1 MSIVALSKGPA
12 VHLLGNKNKHQGE
25 NLPVRSVSQTR
36 QIEEDARSV
45 HTDRHYDKSA
55 RSGKSQDKSVKSHE
69 SRNPSEHSR
78 KSDQRSEKRSR
89 HENGSVSSRS
99 SYSEHF
105 RKVSS
110 SLVSNPD
117 NLICDDCIN
126 KNIGK
131 HQKDKLDALKDADK
145 EHALR
150 TNANLKKQ
158 LEDEKEKH
166 LEKLRMYRDGIEGQN
181 QDLLARKDKK
191 KLEEDAEKQ
200 RILKQ
205 LADKSDLI
213 ATEQKLL
220 DRRDKFRE
228 ELADQLARNKEAE
241 NQKNQDKL
249 DLEKRTHNLLIDDA
263 WRDPHKKALKN
274 HYKENLI
281 NQLEEKEKDKFNA
294 KQALKD
300 ADAQYIDEVKAYN
313 QKDKEARDAIEA
325 EKKDLLRS
333 ELEKQL
339 RENQDKKK
347 ANNDLKNIED
357 QRHKD
362 KVAHDNGI
370 FRDNMERK
378 KAQLQDYLKDLTGQA
393 QDKELAKTQAHLDSK
408 KPEGTGLHIPQK
420 VKKCYGCAVCKR
432 ILALERLNK
441 RYEVHRHL
449 HKKNHT
455 HK

>member
-1 MSIVALSKGPA
+1 M
-12 VHLLGNKNKHQGE
+12 
-25 NLPVRSVSQTR
+25 PVRSVSQTR

-69 SRNPSEHSR
+69 SRNPSERSR
-78 KSDQRSEKRSR
+78 KSDQRSEQRSR

-110 SLVSNPD
+110 SLVSIPD

-131 HQKDKLDALKDADK
+131 HQKDKLAALKDADK

-166 LEKLRMYRDGIEGQN
+166 LEKLRMYRDGIDGQN
-181 QDLLARKDKK
+181 QDMMARKDKK
-191 KLEEDAEKQ
+191 KAEEEAEKQ

-213 ATEQKLL
+213 ANEQKML

-228 ELADQLARNKEAE
+228 ELADQLARNRDAEA
-241 NQKNQDKL
+241 QRHQDKL

-281 NQLEEKEKDKFNA
+281 NQLEEKERDKA
-294 KQALKD
+294 DQKRAQKD
-300 ADAQYIDEVKAYN
+300 ADAQYIDDVKAYN
-313 QKDKEARDAIEA
+313 QRDKEARQAIEA
-325 EKKDLLRS
+325 EKKDLLKS

-339 RENQDKKK
+339 RENDDKKRADK
-347 ANNDLKNIED
+347 DMKDLED
-357 QRHKD
+357 QRHRD
-362 KVAHDNGI
+362 KVAHDNGV

-393 QDKELAKTQAHLDSK
+393 QEKEVAKTQAFIDSK

-441 RYEVHRHL
+441 RYEVTHHHHR
-449 HKKNHT
+449 KNHT

>member
-1 MSIVALSKGPA
+1 LAAL
-12 VHLLGNKNKHQGE
+12 
-25 NLPVRSVSQTR
+25 R
-36 QIEEDARSV
+36 
-45 HTDRHYDKSA
+45 
-55 RSGKSQDKSVKSHE
+55 
-69 SRNPSEHSR
+69 
-78 KSDQRSEKRSR
+78 
-89 HENGSVSSRS
+89 
-99 SYSEHF
+99 
-105 RKVSS
+105 
-110 SLVSNPD
+110 
-117 NLICDDCIN
+117 
-126 KNIGK
+126 
-131 HQKDKLDALKDADK
+131 DADK

-181 QDLLARKDKK
+181 QDMMARKEKK
-191 KLEEDAEKQ
+191 KQEEEAEKQ

-213 ATEQKLL
+213 ANEQKML

-228 ELADQLARNKEAE
+228 ELADQLARNREAE
-241 NQKNQDKL
+241 AQKHQDKL
-249 DLEKRTHNLLIDDA
+249 DLEKKTHNLLIDDA

-281 NQLEEKEKDKFNA
+281 NQLEEKERDKA
-294 KQALKD
+294 DQKKAQKD
-300 ADAQYIDEVKAYN
+300 ADAQYIEDVKAYN
-313 QKDKEARDAIEA
+313 QRDKEARQAIEH
-325 EKKDLLRS
+325 EKKDLLKG

-339 RENQDKKK
+339 RENEDKKRADQDMK
-347 ANNDLKNIED
+347 DLED
-357 QRHKD
+357 QRHRD
-362 KVAHDNGI
+362 KVAHDNGV

-378 KAQLQDYLKDLTGQA
+378 KAQLQDYLRDLTGQA
-393 QDKELAKTQAHLDSK
+393 QEKEISKTQALIDSK

-441 RYEVHRHL
+441 RYEVTHHHHR
-449 HKKNHT
+449 KNHT